1 MNTFLTSQTPE
12 LQKMKKKKWKTKTIA
27 VNVSCPR
34 IENMM

>member
-12 LQKMKKKKWKTKTIA
+12 LQKMKKKIGRQKTIG